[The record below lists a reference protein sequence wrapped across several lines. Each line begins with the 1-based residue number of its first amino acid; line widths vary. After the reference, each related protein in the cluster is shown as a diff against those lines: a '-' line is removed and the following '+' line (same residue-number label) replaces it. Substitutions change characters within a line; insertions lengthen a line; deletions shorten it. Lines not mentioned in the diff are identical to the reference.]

1 MPGCALHEYPGGTF
15 DWFEKRLSLLEDSTT
30 TQIVT
35 LQHQPY
41 DLPIVVP
48 GFVYA
53 FGDEQKNAIRNIL
66 QRYHPIDKYW
76 GVIAG
81 HMHIWWDSPAFP
93 HQSEWATFQ
102 QWETCACKRSAA
114 YTIAQL
120 SGGKITS
127 LSKHYGDGQIHSSN
141 KYLCGEKLLYNP
153 QTPEAVYTQLRGI

>member
-15 DWFEKRLSLLEDSTT
+15 DRLEGRLRELQKDNTS
-30 TQIVT
+30 QIIT

-53 FGDEQKNAIRNIL
+53 FGEEQKHAIQNIL
-66 QRYHPIDKYW
+66 ARYHSIEQYW

-81 HMHIWWDSPAFP
+81 HMHIWWNSPAFP
-93 HQSEWATFQ
+93 RQSEWSSFQ

-114 YTIAQL
+114 YSIAQM
-120 SGGKITS
+120 SNGKLTG
-127 LSKHYGDGQIHSSN
+127 LSKHYGDGEIHSPN
-141 KYLCGEKLLYNP
+141 KYLCGERLYDP
-153 QTPEAVYTQLRGI
+153 LHSDVTSQLRDI